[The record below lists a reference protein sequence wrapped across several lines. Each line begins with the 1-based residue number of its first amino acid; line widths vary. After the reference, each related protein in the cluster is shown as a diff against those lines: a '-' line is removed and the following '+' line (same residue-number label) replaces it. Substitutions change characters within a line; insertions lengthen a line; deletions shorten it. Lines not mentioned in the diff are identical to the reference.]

1 MASVFTITE
10 YETLFRQHYSFL
22 CLVAFRI
29 VRDQGTAEDIVQ
41 DFFLDLW
48 QRRTAIQSIDSF
60 QAYATR
66 AVKNG
71 SISFLRKQQTLS
83 DEQLSAVAD
92 GANPFEEKE
101 MFISGEAITSKV
113 MQLVEQLPEE
123 RKKIF
128 LLYVMDRLS
137 YAQIAEKNN
146 ISLNTVKTQ
155 MKKAYAFIRSQ
166 VTGDTLGLI
175 LLSILFRP

>member
-10 YETLFRQHYSFL
+10 YEIMFRQHYRFL
-22 CLVAFRI
+22 CLVAFRV
-29 VRDQGTAEDIVQ
+29 VRDQAAAEDIVQ
-41 DFFLDLW
+41 DFFLNVW
-48 QRRTAIQSIDSF
+48 QRRMEMPPINSF

-71 SISFLRKQQTLS
+71 SINFLRKQQVLS
-83 DEQLSAVAD
+83 DDQLSTVPD
-92 GANPFEEKE
+92 GANPLEEKE
-101 MFISGEAITSKV
+101 LFITGEAITARV
-113 MQLVEQLPEE
+113 MEVVELLPAE

-128 LLYVMDRLS
+128 LLHVIDRLS

-155 MKKAYAFIRSQ
+155 MKRAYAFIRER
-166 VTGDTLGLI
+166 VADDALGII
-175 LLSILFRP
+175 LLAIWLR

>member
-1 MASVFTITE
+1 M
-10 YETLFRQHYSFL
+10 FRQHYRFL

-29 VRDQGTAEDIVQ
+29 VRDQDAAEDIVQ
-41 DFFLDLW
+41 DFFLNLW
-48 QRRTAIQSIDSF
+48 QRRTEISTINSF
-60 QAYATR
+60 QGYATR

-83 DEQLSAVAD
+83 DEQLSAIPD
-92 GANPFEEKE
+92 DANPLEDKE
-101 MFISGEAITSKV
+101 IFVSGESITSKV
-113 MQLVEQLPEE
+113 MEVIELLPAE

-128 LLYVMDRLS
+128 LSHVIDRLS

-155 MKKAYAFIRSQ
+155 MKRAYAFVRER
-166 VTGDTLGLI
+166 VADDALGII
-175 LLSILFRP
+175 LLSIWLR

>member
-1 MASVFTITE
+1 MTSAFTIAE
-10 YETLFRQHYSFL
+10 FEIMFRQHYRFL

-29 VRDQGTAEDIVQ
+29 VRDQDAAEDIVQ
-41 DFFLDLW
+41 DFFLNLW
-48 QRRTAIQSIDSF
+48 QRRTEITTINSF
-60 QAYATR
+60 QGYATR

-83 DEQLSAVAD
+83 DEQLNAIPD
-92 GANPFEEKE
+92 DANPLEDKE
-101 MFISGEAITSKV
+101 IFVSGESITSKV
-113 MQLVEQLPEE
+113 MEVIELLPAE

-128 LLYVMDRLS
+128 LSHVIDRLS

-155 MKKAYAFIRSQ
+155 MKRAYAFVRER
-166 VTGDTLGLI
+166 VADDALGII
-175 LLSILFRP
+175 LLSIWLR

>member
-1 MASVFTITE
+1 M
-10 YETLFRQHYSFL
+10 FRQHYRFL

-29 VRDQGTAEDIVQ
+29 VRDQDAAEDIVQ

-48 QRRTAIQSIDSF
+48 QRRTAIPSINSF
-60 QAYATR
+60 QPYATR
-66 AVKNG
+66 AVKNL

-83 DEQLSAVAD
+83 DEELSAIPD
-92 GANPFEEKE
+92 ESNPLEEKE
-101 MFISGEAITSKV
+101 IFISGEAITSRV
-113 MQLVEQLPEE
+113 MEVVELLPAE

-128 LLYVMDRLS
+128 LLHVVDRLS

-155 MKKAYAFIRSQ
+155 MKRAYAFVRERM
-166 VTGDTLGLI
+166 GDDALGLI
-175 LLSILFRP
+175 LLAMWLR